1 MKLEPSAQH
10 VKDAIIAQG
19 QVRPGHVGALPEIVA
34 NRGRLLGIAE
44 EDVYDWAAACIQLME
59 AEGE

>member
-1 MKLEPSAQH
+1 VKPEPSAQH

-19 QVRPGHVGALPEIVA
+19 QTRPGHVGDLPEIVA

-59 AEGE
+59 AEGK